1 MYNHETKKRFII
13 VGCLAFAV
21 LLVLTYSF
29 YKEKRMYEEYLT
41 MNVRQDMVDMKSAIL
56 NNESYF
62 KRILEKEKITNEMI
76 EDGEQ
81 ARQLTYNLMNMMQ
94 SINKNNLMNQSF
106 SEEMTMLTRPAKSLT
121 GEIDRSDTLP
131 LTLQRMLMTFDR
143 LDATSYPLTPELKAR
158 IVEYRQLNNR
168 WLKVVGEPESTE
180 INEKDWPQFMSD
192 LEKENRVYFQEQS
205 VNHVDDIWRDSL
217 NPRYEW

>member
-1 MYNHETKKRFII
+1 MRLKKRFLI
-13 VGCLAFAV
+13 VGCLGFAM

-29 YKEKRMYEEYLT
+29 YKEKRIYEEYLT

-81 ARQLTYNLMNMMQ
+81 ARQLSYNLMNMIQ
-94 SINKNNLMNQSF
+94 IINKNNLMNQSF
-106 SEEMTMLTRPAKSLT
+106 NEEMTVLARPAKSLT
-121 GEIDRSDTLP
+121 DKLDRSDTLP
-131 LTLQRMLMTFDR
+131 LTLQRMLITFDR
-143 LDATSYPLTPELKAR
+143 LDATNYPLTPELKAR
-158 IVEYRQLNNR
+158 IMEYQQLNNR
-168 WLKVVGEPESTE
+168 WLKVVGDPESTE
-180 INEKDWPQFMSD
+180 INEKDWPQFLND
-192 LEKENRVYFQEQS
+192 LENENRVYFQEQS
-205 VNHVDDIWRDSL
+205 VNHVDEVWRDSL

>member
-1 MYNHETKKRFII
+1 MGLKKRFII

-21 LLVLTYSF
+21 LLILTYSF
-29 YKEKRMYEEYLT
+29 YTEKRMYEQYLT
-41 MNVRQDMVDMKSAIL
+41 MNVHQDMVDMKSAIL

-62 KRILEKEKITNEMI
+62 KRILADDKITNEMI

-81 ARQLTYNLMNMMQ
+81 ARQLIYNLMNMMQ
-94 SINKNNLMNQSF
+94 IINKNNLMNQSF
-106 SEEMTMLTRPAKSLT
+106 SEEMNILTRPAKSLT

>member
-1 MYNHETKKRFII
+1 
-13 VGCLAFAV
+13 
-21 LLVLTYSF
+21 
-29 YKEKRMYEEYLT
+29 MYEQYLT

-56 NNESYF
+56 SNESFF

-81 ARQLTYNLMNMMQ
+81 ARQLSYNLMNMIQ
-94 SINKNNLMNQSF
+94 IINKNNLMNQSF
-106 SEEMTMLTRPAKSLT
+106 NEERTVLARPAKSLT
-121 GEIDRSDTLP
+121 GKLDRSDTLS

-158 IVEYRQLNNR
+158 IVEYQQLNNR
-168 WLKVVGEPESTE
+168 WLKVVGNPESTE
-180 INEKDWPQFMSD
+180 INEKDWRQFMND
-192 LEKENRVYFQEQS
+192 LEDENRVYFQEQS
-205 VNHVDDIWRDSL
+205 VDHVDEVWRDSL

>member
-1 MYNHETKKRFII
+1 MRLKKRFLI

-29 YKEKRMYEEYLT
+29 YTEKRMYEEYLT
-41 MNVRQDMVDMKSAIL
+41 MNVQQDMVDMKSTIL

-62 KRILEKEKITNEMI
+62 KRILADDKITNEMI

-81 ARQLTYNLMNMMQ
+81 ARQLSYNLMNMMQ
-94 SINKNNLMNQSF
+94 IINKNNLMNQSF
-106 SEEMTMLTRPAKSLT
+106 SEEMTLLTRPAKSLT
-121 GEIDRSDTLP
+121 GKLNQSNTLP

-192 LEKENRVYFQEQS
+192 LENEDRVYFQEQS
-205 VNHVDDIWRDSL
+205 VNHVDDVWRDSL

>member
-1 MYNHETKKRFII
+1 MILKKRFLI
-13 VGCLAFAV
+13 VGCLSFAV

-29 YKEKRMYEEYLT
+29 YKEKRMYEQYLT
-41 MNVRQDMVDMKSAIL
+41 MNVRQDMIDLKIAIL
-56 NNESYF
+56 SNESFF

-81 ARQLTYNLMNMMQ
+81 ARQLSYNLMNMIQ
-94 SINKNNLMNQSF
+94 IINKNNLMNQSF
-106 SEEMTMLTRPAKSLT
+106 NEERTVLVRPAKSLT
-121 GEIDRSDTLP
+121 DKLDRSDTLS

-158 IVEYRQLNNR
+158 IVEYQQLNNR
-168 WLKVVGEPESTE
+168 WLKVVGDPESTE
-180 INEKDWPQFMSD
+180 INEKDWPQFMND
-192 LEKENRVYFQEQS
+192 LEDENRVYFQEQS
-205 VNHVDDIWRDSL
+205 VDHVDEAWRDSL

>member
-1 MYNHETKKRFII
+1 MRLKKRFLI

-29 YKEKRMYEEYLT
+29 YTEKRMYEQYLT
-41 MNVRQDMVDMKSAIL
+41 MNVQQDMVDMKSAIL

-62 KRILEKEKITNEMI
+62 KRILADDKITNEMI

-81 ARQLTYNLMNMMQ
+81 ARLLTYNLMNMMQ
-94 SINKNNLMNQSF
+94 IINKNNLMNQSF
-106 SEEMTMLTRPAKSLT
+106 SEEMNILTRPAKSLT
-121 GEIDRSDTLP
+121 GVLDLSDTLP

-158 IVEYRQLNNR
+158 IVEYQQLNM
-168 WLKVVGEPESTE
+168 VESC
-180 INEKDWPQFMSD
+180 W
-192 LEKENRVYFQEQS
+192 
-205 VNHVDDIWRDSL
+205 
-217 NPRYEW
+217 

>member
-1 MYNHETKKRFII
+1 MILKKRFVMI
-13 VGCLAFAV
+13 GCCTGFV
-21 LLVLTYSF
+21 FLLVLTYSF
-29 YKEKRMYEEYLT
+29 YTEKRMYEEYLT
-41 MNVRQDMVDMKSAIL
+41 MNVQQDMVDMKSAIL

-62 KRILEKEKITNEMI
+62 KRILADDKITNEMI

-81 ARQLTYNLMNMMQ
+81 ARLLTYNLMNMMQ
-94 SINKNNLMNQSF
+94 IINKNNLMNQSF
-106 SEEMTMLTRPAKSLT
+106 SEEMNILTRPAKSLT
-121 GEIDRSDTLP
+121 GVLDLSDTLP

-158 IVEYRQLNNR
+158 IVEYQQLNNR
-168 WLKVVGEPESTE
+168 WLKVVGDPESTGS
-180 INEKDWPQFMSD
+180 IEKDWSQFLDD

-205 VNHVDDIWRDSL
+205 VNHVDDVWRDSL